1 MKQLLYK
8 EYKLCLVSMV
18 PIFYLFALMLLIP
31 NYPYLVAA
39 FFTCNSIFFLF
50 KQSVVNGDL
59 LFTTLLPVAKGDVV
73 RARVRFVVI
82 IQMIMFLL
90 FIPLCYA
97 NHLLVPRNPAG
108 TAGSLTFL
116 AAALVLF
123 TIFNGTFLP
132 GFYRN
137 EHKMDKLFLISL
149 IAVFGWII
157 LWEGF
162 MITAGAAERLVPF
175 FAWVET
181 HLDCWP
187 ATGEA
192 WTAQLVALA
201 VGALVY
207 VVGNILITRRAVAVF
222 ERVDL

>member
-73 RARVRFVVI
+73 RARVRFVII

-108 TAGSLTFL
+108 TDGSLTFL

-123 TIFNGTFLP
+123 TVFNAVFIP
-132 GFYRN
+132 AFYRD
-137 EHKMDKLFLISL
+137 EHKAGKNFLIST
-149 IAVFGWII
+149 IAVFVWIV

-162 MITAGAAERLVPF
+162 MITAGAAKAQVPF
-175 FAWVET
+175 FAWVAEN
-181 HLDCWP
+181 LDAFP
-187 ATGEA
+187 ATDVA
-192 WTAQLVALA
+192 WRVQLIALG
-201 VGALVY
+201 VGALIY
-207 VVGNILITRRAVAVF
+207 GVGTSIVSRKAVGIF
-222 ERVDL
+222 EQVDL